1 MAELF
6 VIKKQQE
13 QTLSLPAL
21 ELKPQH
27 ITSVSSALAQRIL
40 HAIAAQPKYAK
51 QLATELKVHEQKVYY
66 HIKNL
71 EVAGIIRLV
80 KQEQRQG
87 AMANY
92 YQLTEGALVLPI
104 GTFQPMSKLS
114 QLKEHHKSFLEPFIH
129 EGQLDAKIIVGSPDP
144 HGPDKARSRDG
155 YYGID
160 FALFLGCF
168 LSYVPKLNVKLDT
181 ETHEADLRENLILL
195 GGPVTNKI
203 VAQVNEH
210 LPIYFDRETGMNIR
224 STVTREVYASDET
237 GIVVKIKSPFAEGK
251 WVLVIAGK
259 RYTGTRAAII
269 AFLQGFAQIAKG
281 NAKNPKVL
289 GKVVEGV
296 DLDSDGIVD
305 AVEFRE

>member
-1 MAELF
+1 MAELY

-13 QTLSLPAL
+13 QTLSMPAQQ
-21 ELKPQH
+21 LKPEH
-27 ITSVSSALAQRIL
+27 LRSVSSALAQQIL
-40 HAIAAQPKYAK
+40 HVLSEKPSYAK
-51 QLATELKVHEQKVYY
+51 QIATELKVHEQKVYY

-71 EVAGIIRLV
+71 QSAGVIRIV

-92 YQLTEGALVLPI
+92 YALAEGAIVVPF
-104 GTFQPMSKLS
+104 GKFQPLSKLS
-114 QLKEHHKSFLEPFIH
+114 HLKDRHKEFLEPFIH
-129 EGQLDAKIIVGSPDP
+129 DGQLNAKIIVGSPDP

-168 LSYVPKLNVKLDT
+168 LNYVPRLNVKLDT

-195 GGPVTNKI
+195 GGPITNKI
-203 VAQVNEH
+203 VEQVNAH
-210 LPIYFDRETGMNIR
+210 LPIYFDKNSGMNIR
-224 STVTREVYASDET
+224 STLTKEIYSSDET
-237 GIVVKIKSPFAEGK
+237 GLIIKIKSPFAEGK
-251 WVLVIAGK
+251 FVLVIAGK
-259 RYTGTRAAII
+259 RYTGTRAAIT
-269 AFLQGFAQIAKG
+269 AFLQGFAEIAKG
-281 NAKNPKVL
+281 NLNNPKVL